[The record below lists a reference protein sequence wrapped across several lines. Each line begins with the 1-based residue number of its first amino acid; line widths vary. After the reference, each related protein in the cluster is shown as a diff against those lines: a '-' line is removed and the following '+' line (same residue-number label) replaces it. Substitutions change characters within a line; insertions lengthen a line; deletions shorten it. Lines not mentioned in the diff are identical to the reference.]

1 MRISKYLLPVTL
13 AFIAYC
19 STFTIAKSVIQ
30 VKSSTLDFKRKL
42 IDESHRHLREDV
54 AKDDVEKEYVEKDD
68 VVPRE
73 EDEKGRVTK
82 GKDEERRGGGYG
94 GGGNDDVAGANPLY
108 APPVTKFYPSYFED
122 KEKLERWFKKRKHIQ
137 NAIELLNK
145 LANETSLTEKQKSDI
160 ATLVKKLQA
169 QQRSM
174 QSLDQVK

>member
-42 IDESHRHLREDV
+42 IDESHRHLRGDV
-54 AKDDVEKEYVEKDD
+54 AEDDVK
-68 VVPRE
+68 PRE
-73 EDEKGRVTK
+73 ENEKYRVK
-82 GKDEERRGGGYG
+82 EEEEEERRVGRGEIGG
-94 GGGNDDVAGANPLY
+94 GGGNSDVAGANPSY
-108 APPVTKFYPSYFED
+108 TPPVTELYPSYFED
-122 KEKLERWFKKRKHIQ
+122 KKKLERWFQKRKYIQ
-137 NAIELLNK
+137 DAIELLNK
-145 LANETSLTEKQKSDI
+145 RANETSLTEKQKSDI

>member
-54 AKDDVEKEYVEKDD
+54 AKDDEEKEYV
-68 VVPRE
+68 VPRE
-73 EDEKGRVTK
+73 KDEKGRVTK
-82 GKDEERRGGGYG
+82 GKDEERRGG

-108 APPVTKFYPSYFED
+108 APPVTKFYPSYFEN
-122 KEKLERWFKKRKHIQ
+122 KEKLERWFKKKAYTKCYRALKQACKRNVADREAKVRHCHTCKQ
-137 NAIELLNK
+137 A
-145 LANETSLTEKQKSDI
+145 TST
-160 ATLVKKLQA
+160 ATFYAVA
-169 QQRSM
+169 GS
-174 QSLDQVK
+174 SQVKLKVSLLV